1 MSEFIKTEVVFL
13 RMHCEPFETTDLKR
27 QIRTINRK
35 MRRVKK
41 LIKMEKLHL
50 LYQYTEEL

>member
-1 MSEFIKTEVVFL
+1 
-13 RMHCEPFETTDLKR
+13 MHCEPFETTDLKR